1 MYKAGVGPIFGAPY
15 SDKHR
20 TVVAAA
26 AAAAVAVVVVVVA
39 AALFNLVVVRP
50 YSRIEQ
56 DNSKPQ
62 NNNRWTQNGW
72 GGGGLFGG
80 LDKIPGSQL
89 VHNADADGLL
99 AFGRLGG
106 ASGSARRVF
115 QGQ

>member
-26 AAAAVAVVVVVVA
+26 AAAAVAVVA

-62 NNNRWTQNGW
+62 NNNRWTQNVCIERI
-72 GGGGLFGG
+72 LYT
-80 LDKIPGSQL
+80 LCPEKSSHL
-89 VHNADADGLL
+89 
-99 AFGRLGG
+99 
-106 ASGSARRVF
+106 
-115 QGQ
+115 